1 MSGHSKW
8 STIKRKK
15 GKTDAARGRVFT
27 KLIKEITV
35 ATRDGG
41 RDPASNPR
49 LRTAIMAGKA
59 QNMPQDNIKRAIQKG
74 AGEIP
79 GVVYEEHTYE
89 GYGPAGVA
97 IFVECLTDNKQ
108 RTVAEIRHI
117 LSKYGGNLG
126 ENGCV
131 SFIFQRQGE
140 IQVTAEGVSEDELMD
155 AALEAGADDLRND
168 SEVFTIITP
177 HSEVH
182 AVRDALEGK
191 GYKIESAELVMA
203 PNTTVSLDESQAM
216 TFLKTYDALEECDDV
231 QKVWANFDISDEVM
245 SKLSAA

>member
-15 GKTDAARGRVFT
+15 GKTDAARGKIFT

-35 ATRDGG
+35 ASRDGG
-41 RDPASNPR
+41 GDPGSNPR
-49 LRTAIMAGKA
+49 LRTAILAGKS
-59 QNMPQDNIKRAIQKG
+59 QNMPQDNIKRAILKG
-74 AGEIP
+74 TGEIP

-108 RTVAEIRHI
+108 RTVAEVRHI

-140 IQVTAEGVSEDELMD
+140 IQVCAEGVSEDELLD
-155 AALEAGADDLRND
+155 AALEAGADDLRD
-168 SEVFTIITP
+168 DGEVFAVITP
-177 HSEVH
+177 HSELH
-182 AVRDALEGK
+182 TVRDTLEGK
-191 GYKIESAELVMA
+191 GYKIESAELVMN
-203 PNTTVSLDESQAM
+203 PNTTVTLNESQAM
-216 TFLKTYDALEECDDV
+216 SFLKTFDALEECDDV

-245 SKLSAA
+245 SKLSAV